1 MEGGGGRWREVAD
14 GGGERGESGMETGG
28 RWREVEMARKVKR
41 VNGDIV
47 MWREVEKAPWK
58 KKVE

>member
-1 MEGGGGRWREVAD
+1 MAD